1 MPELNL
7 KISGR
12 NLGLVYEEGED
23 GFIEIRDNERD
34 MSLHI
39 RQEDFLIAIHFIPD
53 ESDPVNQID
62 LDSGDVYH

>member
-7 KISGR
+7 NIGGR
-12 NLGLVYEEGED
+12 NLGLVYEEGKE
-23 GFIEIRDNERD
+23 GFIELRDNDRD

-39 RQEDFLIAIHFIPD
+39 RQEDFLIALHFVPN

-62 LDSGDVYH
+62 LDTGDVY